1 VARSDLT
8 ASRYTRSFAPSTTN
22 NNNQIPFTMKTPRTR
37 SIEPAVMTIGQVCL
51 LLVMMV
57 VVPF

>member
-1 VARSDLT
+1 MSEHT
-8 ASRYTRSFAPSTTN
+8 PSFAPSTNNTN
-22 NNNQIPFTMKTPRTR
+22 EQTSPMKTKRT

-51 LLVMMV
+51 LLLMFV